1 MALGSVVLGTATLG
15 IGLLVGG
22 IIFNVTGSS
31 LSKKADEAW
40 NQMLAAEKKIKTIC
54 AYLSDLNKSASV
66 YHETLNNVAEVYYRH
81 LNVLDGIVTF
91 NKKTDWNKFTEDE
104 KLLLKNTVMLVQ
116 LLYTM
121 CQVKLV
127 YLFIVTEISG
137 VIQLCIADFMM
148 LHIFK
153 RDINGNFVLIFNENE
168 FTYPIMRKSIRFSLK
183 SINFTDVFEQVLDI
197 FPDIRINDFP
207 EVFLVFN
214 S

>member
-66 YHETLNNVAEVYYRH
+66 YYETLNNVAEVYYRH

-127 YLFIVTEISG
+127 YATNEEGELNTINKTEIDEKT
-137 VIQLCIADFMM
+137 AMAE
-148 LHIFK
+148 K
-153 RDINGNFVLIFNENE
+153 VLE
-168 FTYPIMRKSIRFSLK
+168 
-183 SINFTDVFEQVLDI
+183 DVGFGQ
-197 FPDIRINDFP
+197 
-207 EVFLVFN
+207 
-214 S
+214 